1 MRSTSISTSCVYLC
15 VCVCVRVWV
24 SVLLLLFFSDYRIY
38 LFSSLAAGVFDKL
51 TRSLLITLFRTSQL
65 GDERLRLGIFQLVDG
80 KDDAA

>member
-1 MRSTSISTSCVYLC
+1 MSACYYC
-15 VCVCVRVWV
+15 
-24 SVLLLLFFSDYRIY
+24 FFSDYRIY

-51 TRSLLITLFRTSQL
+51 TRSLLVTLFRTSQL